1 MEHLVAKPINNM
13 RVGLIILFWFITTGL
28 TETGYAATQDW
39 GPQHGT
45 AAFSSSSSTIQ
56 QGAAPTITIPAAGGL
71 RGAGSHNG
79 NIFPPSHH
87 SGAQHTPHYRS
98 ISNETISG
106 INVGC
111 KHSTTY
117 DTTPNVRFQMC
128 TGQTDQDLK
137 NGMSIINLVNSR
149 GFLPTC
155 RIMQLMLWMAS
166 TAQPDGRMARETF
179 ADIGANIGSCTVH
192 MASLGF
198 HVISAEPVNEHIST
212 IKGSMHLNPAFQI
225 DLHQAGVADKEGTIK
240 ANFGH
245 GARNWGATE
254 FHEVGQNDTFE
265 MELQLKPLDHLLGTR
280 RVSLLKVDCEGCE
293 AAAIFSAKR
302 AFAHRRVG
310 MIKIELVQP
319 SYQSGND
326 TISAQDILVF
336 LQDRGHFDLFVDHW
350 NEQNLYFGKRGSEV
364 MDIDKMFGSKK
375 FNLPSDPHV
384 LRDAARLIL
393 SNPINATTFHQKN
406 FMKQST
412 DVIAIERNLA
422 DKMRAKFLSGGV
434 GE

>member
-1 MEHLVAKPINNM
+1 MRLCLSVFIWLILAGGESGGALGSNN
-13 RVGLIILFWFITTGL
+13 
-28 TETGYAATQDW
+28 QDNW
-39 GPQHGT
+39 GPQHGLT
-45 AAFSSSSSTIQ
+45 AFSASTLPQ
-56 QGAAPTITIPAAGGL
+56 TPAAPTITIPSGGGL
-71 RGAGSHNG
+71 RGAHLNAGG
-79 NIFPPSHH
+79 GGYAPP
-87 SGAQHTPHYRS
+87 GAQHHITRQ
-98 ISNETISG
+98 ISNETISA

-166 TAQPDGRMARETF
+166 TAQPDGRMAKETF

-265 MELQLKPLDHLLGTR
+265 MELQLRPLDHLLGTR

-293 AAAIFSAKR
+293 AAAVFSAKR
-302 AFAHRRVG
+302 AFAHRRIS

-336 LQDRGHFDLFVDHW
+336 LQDRAHFDLFVDHW
-350 NEQNLYFGKRGSEV
+350 NEQNLYFGKRGNEV

-375 FNLPSDPHV
+375 FSLPSDPHV

-393 SNPINATTFHQKN
+393 SNPINATTFNQKN

-422 DKMRAKFLSGGV
+422 DKMRAKFLV
-434 GE
+434 